1 MKFVFALFML
11 LGLGTANASLLG
23 LFTVKQPLYLHGS
36 DADAQVAFFD
46 VPVASAGSTP
56 ESAFAA
62 ISMPFIPPSDGSWRQ
77 PKDVN
82 LASLYGIRVSAV
94 EDSSKTLRH
103 WIITVDASAS
113 KIPEGYPFTIEQ
125 VTDAVVTCV
134 KSMSPIR
141 PPGEHKITLT
151 VVPPRK

>member
-1 MKFVFALFML
+1 MKAILAISML
-11 LGLGTANASLLG
+11 LGLGTAHATLLG

-36 DADAQVAFFD
+36 DADPQVTLFD

-56 ESAFAA
+56 ESHFAA
-62 ISMPFIPPSDGSWRQ
+62 ISLPFIPPSDGTWRQ

-134 KSMSPIR
+134 KNMSPIR
-141 PPGEHKITLT
+141 PPSEHKITLT
-151 VVPPRK
+151 VVPPKK